1 MKILAAV
8 TAPAS
13 VRRILNHLDLPS
25 EAPRLQAAHPPP
37 QLELAD
43 GETQLDGSY
52 PDPPSP
58 EW

>member
-8 TAPAS
+8 VAPAS
-13 VRRILNHLDLPS
+13 VRRILNHLGLPS
-25 EAPRLQAAHPPP
+25 EAPRLQDARPPP

-43 GETQLDGSY
+43 EEARSEGLY

-58 EW
+58 E